1 MKTVKLFSCAIAL
14 MVSTSPIAVAAQ
26 TNEKAASSSDA
37 TQIDAANGT
46 ATISVPS
53 GWVQTTAGSV
63 TVLTAPEG
71 DLKIALVPITEAAN
85 ADEAVSKA
93 WAQFMPSFARP
104 VRLAEDEPGRDGWD
118 STRNVS
124 YDIPPAEKHMSLGVA
139 YKKGNSHTVVL
150 VDGAMA
156 TLAKRGGQLGQLS
169 GSLRP
174 KGFSKESFA
183 GQVAVPLNADRIE
196 EIKRFALEA
205 MEKLKIPGV
214 GLALI
219 DDGKIVYE
227 GGLGVKDLQSG
238 APVDQ
243 NTRFMIASNTKGMAT
258 LLLATLA
265 DEGKLDW
272 NRPVTDYMPT
282 FRLGSEATTAK
293 VLVRHLVCACTG
305 LPRKD
310 MQWLFN
316 TKTDASAND
325 TFDQLAA
332 TEPTSAFGEVYQYN
346 NLMAS
351 AAGYLGAHII
361 YPKME
366 LGAAFDRA
374 MDERIFG
381 PLGMT
386 NTTFSHS
393 KSMAG
398 NWAKPYDTNLDSK
411 LTLVD
416 MKYND
421 TVVPHR
427 PAGGAWST
435 AHDMA
440 LYVMNELNEGI
451 LPNGKRMI
459 SAANLLMRRAH
470 SVPTGSNKWYGMGLE
485 DDATYG
491 VSVIRHG
498 GSMFGYKS
506 NWFAIP
512 SAGAGMVVLTNSDTG
527 YALTDALQRKLLEVL
542 YNGKAEAAE
551 NVDSIAKSNAA
562 WAAKFRSELTYPIPS
577 SSADT
582 LIGSYSNLELGPLV
596 IAREGD
602 KIMMRATSMWSEI
615 ASKKNEDGTASIVTI
630 SPGFIGGDM
639 LVGTRDGKG
648 TLTLNDRQ
656 HEYVWV
662 KK

>member
-1 MKTVKLFSCAIAL
+1 MTAGKLFSCAIAL
-14 MVSTSPIAVAAQ
+14 MLSASPIAVAAQ
-26 TNEKAASSSDA
+26 TDQKAASSSDV
-37 TQIDAANGT
+37 TQIDAASGT

-53 GWVQTTAGSV
+53 GWVQSSAGSA

-71 DLKIALVPITEAAN
+71 DLRIALIPITQAAN
-85 ADEAVSKA
+85 SDEAVSKA
-93 WAQFMPSFARP
+93 WALFMPNFARP

-118 STRNVS
+118 STRSVS
-124 YDIPPAEKHMSLGVA
+124 YDVPPAEKHISLGVA
-139 YKKGNSHTVVL
+139 YKKGDNHTVVL
-150 VDGAMA
+150 VDGALA
-156 TLAKRGGQLGQLS
+156 TLAKRGGQLGQLA

-196 EIKRFALEA
+196 EIKRFTLEA

-227 GGLGVKDLQSG
+227 GGLGVTDLQSG
-238 APVDQ
+238 AAVDQ

-258 LLLATLA
+258 LLLATLV

-293 VLVRHLVCACTG
+293 VLVKHLVCACTG

-316 TKTDASAND
+316 TKADASAND
-325 TFDQLAA
+325 TFIQLAA

-374 MDERIFG
+374 MDKRIFG
-381 PLGMT
+381 PLGMK

-398 NWAKPYDTNLDSK
+398 NWAKPYDTNLDGK
-411 LTLVD
+411 PTLVD

-435 AHDMA
+435 PHDMA
-440 LYVMNELNEGI
+440 LYVMNELNEGV
-451 LPNGKRMI
+451 LPNGKRMV
-459 SAANLLMRRAH
+459 SAANLLVRRAH
-470 SVPTGSNKWYGMGLE
+470 SVPTGSNVWYGMGLE
-485 DDATYG
+485 DNATYG
-491 VSVIRHG
+491 VSVIQHG

-512 SAGAGMVVLTNSDTG
+512 AAGAGMVVLTNSDTG

-551 NVDSIAKSNAA
+551 NIDSIAKSNTA
-562 WAAKFRSELTYPIPS
+562 WAAKFRSELIYPFPS
-577 SSADT
+577 SLVDA
-582 LIGSYSNLELGPLV
+582 LIGKYSNLELGPLT

-615 ASKKNEDGTASIVTI
+615 ASKKNEDGTISIVTI
-630 SPGFIGGDM
+630 SPGFIGDDM
-639 LVGTRDGKG
+639 LVGTRDGKA

-662 KK
+662 KN

>member
-1 MKTVKLFSCAIAL
+1 MKNLKLMPYAIAL
-14 MVSTSPIAVAAQ
+14 MLGACPAALSAQASPAV
-26 TNEKAASSSDA
+26 ASSSDEM
-37 TQIDAANGT
+37 QIDVASGT
-46 ATISVPS
+46 ATINVPS
-53 GWVQTTAGSV
+53 GWTQTADKTA

-71 DLKIALVPITEAAN
+71 DLKIALVAVSAAN
-85 ADEAVSKA
+85 GDEAVSKA
-93 WAQFMPSFARP
+93 WALYMPSFARP

-118 STRNVS
+118 STRFVS
-124 YDIPPAEKHMSLGVA
+124 YDVPPAEKRDSFGVA
-139 YKKGNSHTVVL
+139 YKKGDMFTVVL
-150 VDGAMA
+150 VEGALA
-156 TLAKRGGQLGQLS
+156 TFGKRSGQLGQMS
-169 GSLRP
+169 GSMRP

-183 GQVAVPLNADRIE
+183 GQPALSLSAARIE
-196 EIKRFALEA
+196 EIKQFALSS

-227 GGLGVKDLQSG
+227 GGLGLKDLQSN

-258 LLLATLA
+258 LLLATLVE
-265 DEGKLDW
+265 EGKLDW
-272 NRPVTDYMPT
+272 NKPVTDYMPT

-293 VLVRHLVCACTG
+293 VLVKHLVCACTG

-316 TKTDASAND
+316 TKSDASAND
-325 TFDQLAA
+325 TFIQLAA
-332 TEPTSAFGEVYQYN
+332 TEPTSEFGEVFQYN

-351 AAGYLGAHII
+351 AAGYLGAHIM

-374 MDERIFG
+374 MDERIFR

-386 NTTFSHS
+386 NTKFSHRET
-393 KSMAG
+393 MAA
-398 NWAKPYDTNLDSK
+398 NWAQPYDTDLNSK
-411 LTLVD
+411 LALVD
-416 MKYND
+416 VKYND
-421 TVVPHR
+421 TIVPHR

-440 LYVMNELNEGI
+440 LYVMNELNEGV
-451 LPNGKRMI
+451 LPNGKRLL
-459 SAANLLMRRAH
+459 SAPNLLIRRARG
-470 SVPTGSNKWYGMGLE
+470 VPTGDNVWYGMGLE

-491 VSVIRHG
+491 VSVIQHG

-512 SAGAGMVVLTNSDTG
+512 AAGTGMVVLTNSDSG
-527 YALTDALQRKLLEVL
+527 SALTAALQRKLLEVL
-542 YNGKAEAAE
+542 YNGKPEAAE
-551 NVDSIAKSNAA
+551 NVDSIVKSNAA
-562 WAAKFRSELTYPIPS
+562 WEAKFRSELSYPLAQS
-577 SSADT
+577 SFEMLKGKYLNA
-582 LIGSYSNLELGPLV
+582 ELGTLM

-602 KIMMRATSMWSEI
+602 KMMMRATSMWSEI
-615 ASKKNEDGTASIVTI
+615 ASKKNEDGTTSIVTV
-630 SPGFIGGDM
+630 SPGAKGFSLLM
-639 LVGTRDGKG
+639 GTRDNK
-648 TLTLNDRQ
+648 TILTLNDGQ

-662 KK
+662 KS